1 MDSREGGYV
10 NKPIVV
16 AEVGLNANGDL
27 GIAKTMIQMAH
38 GFGADYVKFQ
48 HRNLDKCYT
57 QEKLDST
64 KITKYGKTVR
74 EEKQA
79 MEFDRA
85 AFDEIDDF
93 CQSMGIKWFA
103 SPRSGDE
110 VEFLTKYKPRFIKI
124 AGGSQNNTDLLRAVH
139 DSGIPVVMSTG
150 MATEEELDTAFWLFQ
165 NNNHQIR
172 YLLHCVSIYPTPHH
186 QMNMNAIKTLQA
198 RYGDWCAI
206 GFSNHSKEII
216 FTVQAAVMGA
226 EMLEFHI
233 TLDRAMDG
241 PDHYAS
247 FGPTG
252 FERVMNH
259 LSNIYEGWG
268 SGDLGASQEEQA
280 KGEGYLW
287 RIP

>member
-1 MDSREGGYV
+1 M

-16 AEVGLNANGDL
+16 CEIGLNSNGDI

-38 GFGADYVKFQ
+38 SFGADYVKFQ

-74 EEKQA
+74 DEKLA
-79 MEFDRA
+79 MEFDRNE
-85 AFDEIDDF
+85 FDEIDDF
-93 CQSMGIKWFA
+93 CRDTGIKWFA
-103 SPRSGDE
+103 SPRSGDG
-110 VEFLTKYKPRFIKI
+110 VEFLMRYDPRFLKV
-124 AGGSQNNTDLLRAVH
+124 AGGSQNNTELLTAIKECGV
-139 DSGIPVVMSTG
+139 PVVMSTG
-150 MATEEELDTAFWLFQ
+150 MATEEELDSSFWELH
-165 NNNHQIR
+165 NNKNQLR

-186 QMNMNAIKTLQA
+186 QMNMNALKTLQA
-198 RYGDWCAI
+198 RYGDYCAV
-206 GFSNHSKEII
+206 GFSNHSKEIV

-241 PDHYAS
+241 PDHFAS

-259 LSNIYEGWG
+259 LDNIRQGWG
-268 SGDLGASQEEQA
+268 SGDIGASPEEQA

-287 RIP
+287 RIK

>member
-1 MDSREGGYV
+1 M

-16 AEVGLNANGDL
+16 AEIGLNANGDL

-38 GFGADYVKFQ
+38 AFGADYVKFQ
-48 HRNLDKCYT
+48 KRNLDKCYT

-64 KITKYGKTVR
+64 KVTKYGKTVR

-79 MEFDRA
+79 LEFDRA
-85 AFDEIDDF
+85 EFDEIDDF
-93 CQSMGIKWFA
+93 CITAGIKWFA
-103 SPRSGDE
+103 SPRSAED
-110 VEFLTKYKPRFIKI
+110 VEFLMQYKPRFLKI
-124 AGGSQNNTDLLRAVH
+124 AGGSQNNIELLNAIKDTNV
-139 DSGIPVVMSTG
+139 PVIMSTG
-150 MATEEELDTAFWLFQ
+150 MATEEELDFAFWELH

-172 YLLHCVSIYPTPHH
+172 YLLHCVSIYPTPHSD
-186 QMNMNAIKTLQA
+186 MNMNALKTLQA
-198 RYGDWCAI
+198 RYGDFCAI

-226 EMLEFHI
+226 QMLEFHI

-241 PDHYAS
+241 PDHFAS

-259 LSNIYEGWG
+259 LDNVMQGWG
-268 SGDLGASQEEQA
+268 SGDLGASAEEQA

-287 RIP
+287 RIK

>member
-1 MDSREGGYV
+1 M

-16 AEVGLNANGDL
+16 CEIGLNSNGDI

-38 GFGADYVKFQ
+38 SFGADYVKFQ

-74 EEKQA
+74 DEKLA
-79 MEFDRA
+79 MEFDRNE
-85 AFDEIDDF
+85 FDEIDDF
-93 CQSMGIKWFA
+93 CRDTGIKWFA
-103 SPRSGDE
+103 SPRSGDG
-110 VEFLTKYKPRFIKI
+110 VEFLMRYDPRFLKV
-124 AGGSQNNTDLLRAVH
+124 AGGSQNNTELLTAIKECGV
-139 DSGIPVVMSTG
+139 PVVMSTG
-150 MATEEELDTAFWLFQ
+150 MATEEELDSSFWELH
-165 NNNHQIR
+165 NNKNQLR

-186 QMNMNAIKTLQA
+186 QMNMNALKTLQA
-198 RYGDWCAI
+198 RYGDYCAV
-206 GFSNHSKEII
+206 GFSNHSKEIV

-226 EMLEFHI
+226 EMLEFHV

-241 PDHYAS
+241 PDHFAS

-259 LSNIYEGWG
+259 LSNVYDGWG
-268 SGDLGASQEEQA
+268 SGSIGASPEEVA

-287 RIP
+287 RMK